1 MVLAVLVVLV
11 VLVLLTGSGKCT
23 CSGSSKY
30 KYRHR
35 SVLALTKTLGLR
47 RSCWH
52 RLATVMDEGTDS
64 GSVMPLFCLPHFPV
78 CRRVDPEDDSGGK
91 TRNLMTA

>member
-1 MVLAVLVVLV
+1 MLVVLV

-30 KYRHR
+30 KYRHH

-52 RLATVMDEGTDS
+52 RLATVMDLGI
-64 GSVMPLFCLPHFPV
+64 MLCFWMKALI
-78 CRRVDPEDDSGGK
+78 RV
-91 TRNLMTA
+91 L